1 DLLDLPPCPLISLVG
16 AGGKTTTMYT
26 LAREMAER
34 GQRVITTTTTNI
46 FFPEKGQTDAF
57 VVAENPSTLL
67 RAVQSIPARYR
78 RITVVSRVR
87 AGKAYAPTEAG
98 KLAGLKLDQPYD
110 LLAKTDVAAVIV
122 EADGARGRLIKAPA
136 DYEPVIP
143 PQSNVVLI
151 VMSAG
156 VINQPLSEAIA
167 HRPERIAA
175 LLGIVQ
181 GDLLTPER
189 IARLVT
195 SEQGGMKGI
204 PEQAR
209 IHLLITHATGERQ
222 EAVQRLNTLLRV
234 APRLAGV
241 LCTAEPDSW
250 RRVWT
255 AQ

>member
-1 DLLDLPPCPLISLVG
+1 MLIELLSLPERPLISIVG

-26 LAREMAER
+26 LAREIAER

-67 RAVQSIPARYR
+67 RTVQSIPARYR
-78 RITVVSRVR
+78 RVTVVSRVR

-98 KLAGLKLDQPYD
+98 KLAGLQPDQPYD
-110 LLAKTDVAAVIV
+110 LLAKTDAAAVIV

-136 DYEPVIP
+136 DHEPVIP

-156 VINQPLSEAIA
+156 AIDQPLSEAIA

-175 LLGIVQ
+175 LLGIAQ
-181 GDLLTPER
+181 GDLLAPER

-195 SEQGGMKGI
+195 SEQGGMKSI

-222 EAVQRLNTLLRV
+222 EAVQRLNTLLRSLSS
-234 APRLAGV
+234 LASV
-241 LCTAEPDSW
+241 LYSAEAGSW
-250 RRVWT
+250 CV
-255 AQ
+255 